1 MDKRCLIESCK
12 REAEAHCYHCLQDV
26 CSKHFLEHRKWIQEQ
41 LPSLIDEVNIIYDRL
56 RQHDKH
62 PKSSIPECLMDAH
75 NQLDKWRADCQHH
88 IDVVYHRARS
98 QIESIVQRQQEEYAL
113 KAMKNVESLG
123 KMRQQIEELLKED
136 DVTYKQLEAMK
147 RQLNEI
153 KIKEQE
159 MISDPDI
166 RVTFKKIDV
175 DKHVSVSVYVKQTP
189 SKAQNTPPQ
198 M

>member
-75 NQLDKWRADCQHH
+75 NQLDKWRA
-88 IDVVYHRARS
+88 
-98 QIESIVQRQQEEYAL
+98 
-113 KAMKNVESLG
+113 
-123 KMRQQIEELLKED
+123 
-136 DVTYKQLEAMK
+136 
-147 RQLNEI
+147 
-153 KIKEQE
+153 
-159 MISDPDI
+159 
-166 RVTFKKIDV
+166 
-175 DKHVSVSVYVKQTP
+175 
-189 SKAQNTPPQ
+189 
-198 M
+198 